1 MTPPSTTTCWSFTP
15 ITESSCSS
23 PRVCTGGS
31 DRCRLGCSARRRRTG
46 AVTIPRI
53 DPFTYARDVSKREVA
68 ERLKE
73 VPLFRDCSSRQLRR
87 IAGRGWERDYP
98 AGSALCEE
106 GRLGDDFF
114 IILQGQAEVTRKRE
128 KVRNLGPGEHFGEIA
143 LLKLIGRAPRSA
155 TVTAR
160 TPVRCFL
167 LPKGAFRDVIYEANI
182 ATNLLYGLAAYMRDP
197 F

>member
-1 MTPPSTTTCWSFTP
+1 MRP
-15 ITESSCSS
+15 
-23 PRVCTGGS
+23 VTGGDAS
-31 DRCRLGCSARRRRTG
+31 RRPG
-46 AVTIPRI
+46 AVTIPEV
-53 DPFTYARDVSKREVA
+53 DSFTYSRDVSKREVA

-114 IILQGQAEVTRKRE
+114 IILQGQAEVTRKRK
-128 KVRNLGPGEHFGEIA
+128 KVGSLGPGDHFGEIA

-182 ATNLLYGLAAYMRDP
+182 ATNLLYGLAAYIRDP

>member
-1 MTPPSTTTCWSFTP
+1 MTSDSNERRVVDRVIEEVERELAAFERLDEGIDGTP
-15 ITESSCSS
+15 ARSR
-23 PRVCTGGS
+23 RV
-31 DRCRLGCSARRRRTG
+31 
-46 AVTIPRI
+46 

-114 IILQGQAEVTRKRE
+114 IILQGQADVTRKR
-128 KVRNLGPGEHFGEIA
+128 KKLRSLGPGFGVA
-143 LLKLIGRAPRSA
+143 
-155 TVTAR
+155 AR
-160 TPVRCFL
+160 
-167 LPKGAFRDVIYEANI
+167 DQ
-182 ATNLLYGLAAYMRDP
+182 
-197 F
+197 

>member
-1 MTPPSTTTCWSFTP
+1 M
-15 ITESSCSS
+15 
-23 PRVCTGGS
+23 
-31 DRCRLGCSARRRRTG
+31 
-46 AVTIPRI
+46 
-53 DPFTYARDVSKREVA
+53 A

-106 GRLGDDFF
+106 GGRGNDFF
-114 IILQGQAEVTRKRE
+114 VILQGQADVTRKGK
-128 KVRNLGPGEHFGEIA
+128 KVRTLGPGGHFGEIA
-143 LLKLIGRAPRSA
+143 LLNLLSRAPRSA

-167 LPKGAFRDVIYEANI
+167 LPKGAFREVIYEANI
-182 ATNLLYGLAAYMRDP
+182 ATNLLYGLAEYMRDP
-197 F
+197 V